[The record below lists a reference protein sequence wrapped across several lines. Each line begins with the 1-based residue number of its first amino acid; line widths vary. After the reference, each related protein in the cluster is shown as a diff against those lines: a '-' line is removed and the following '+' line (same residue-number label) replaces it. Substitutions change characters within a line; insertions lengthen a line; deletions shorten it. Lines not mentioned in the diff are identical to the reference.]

1 MRIPGIRNI
10 GYCPAVSV
18 PDDYEIQGLAG
29 IAINIAGLSFTALYV
44 LGDGVLEISDSNEHN
59 GGNQK
64 VTLTF
69 TCLSEFKPGRYVFLV
84 QTVAGAKYLIGTKT
98 AVPSVSTQDTT
109 AGASAAN
116 GQKVTIELTAAIAA
130 QRVIG
135 QESIY
140 TAEGFVT
147 FEDWRA
153 VADATYSQLGH
164 RHPSSEIDDET
175 FDQTQEHVNVSD
187 DKRIKKNRKLAK
199 AAL

>member
-18 PDDYEIQGLAG
+18 PDNYEIQGMAG
-29 IAINIAGLSFTALYV
+29 LPVNIAGLTFTALYV
-44 LGDGVLEISDSNEHN
+44 LDDGQLVISDSYEHN

-84 QTVAGAKYLIGTKT
+84 QTVAGAKWLIGGK
-98 AVPSVSTQDTT
+98 ASVPEVSTQDTT

-116 GQKVTIELTAAIAA
+116 GLKVTVELSAPVAA

-140 TAEGFVT
+140 TAEGYVT

-153 VADATYSQLGH
+153 VADTTYSQLGH
-164 RHPSSEIDDET
+164 RHGSDEVDDAPTE
-175 FDQTQEHVNVSD
+175 QTQEQNNITQG
-187 DKRIKKNRKLAK
+187 KKIKKAIKLAK

>member
-10 GYCPAVSV
+10 GYCPAASV
-18 PDDYEIQGLAG
+18 PDDYEIQGMAG
-29 IAINIAGLSFTALYV
+29 LPVNIAGLTFTALYV
-44 LGDGVLEISDSNEHN
+44 LDDGQLVISDSYEHN

-84 QTVAGAKYLIGTKT
+84 QTVAGAKWLIGGK
-98 AVPSVSTQDTT
+98 ASVPEVSTQDTT

-116 GQKVTIELTAAIAA
+116 GLKVTVELSAPVAA

-140 TAEGFVT
+140 TAEGYVT
-147 FEDWRA
+147 FEDWRQIA
-153 VADATYSQLGH
+153 EATYAHIVH
-164 RHPSSEIDDET
+164 RHDTDELDDENFEKT
-175 FDQTQEHVNVSD
+175 QDQVNQD
-187 DKRIKKNRKLAK
+187 LYDLG
-199 AAL
+199 AAGIVL